1 MKVDQPRSKVRCY
14 AVSFLMLILSSTCL
28 HAQERTSLVKGLVQ
42 DYNNNPV
49 SGVSVII
56 RNTKNNFSSGVNADS
71 SGIFS
76 FSRIPSGGP
85 YSFTFSAVGYE
96 SQTLSGYTIK
106 EDILLSLVVKMKPV
120 TATLNEVLV
129 VGYGTMRKK
138 DVTGSVS
145 HVKMSDMQNKEAVSI
160 ADYLRGS
167 VAGLNISR
175 SSSVTGAQSFEIR
188 GATSIGAS
196 TQPLI
201 VVDGMIFSGLL
212 NDINPSDIEAID
224 VLKDASSTAIYG
236 SRAAAGVI
244 LLTTK
249 QGKTEKPVINFD
261 ERYGVSSLLK
271 KEKAYDVNGYFNMR
285 SDAMASLYTS
295 HANQPEYYKDPRTLQ
310 SVDVQTW
317 LKYDGAGVPANA
329 DPMEYWLLRLNL
341 YPGEIANYKAGKSVD
356 WVNSVFR
363 PGTMQD
369 YNASISGKTSNL
381 NYYWSLGMLDNKG
394 IITNDDYRNIRT
406 RVNITSDITSYL
418 QTGMRI
424 NLSSTT
430 QDNTAANYRNAYQ
443 VSPLGDLYDDKGHYR
458 TYPNTDIMGQN
469 PFDKTQYIGQNRNMD
484 IIGSLFTKIKLPFNI
499 NYELDFNNRWGSSLI
514 YVYKPSYTIDALL
527 TNGSASRQDF
537 RQYDWSLDNILRWDK
552 TFAARHRINVLLL
565 YNSSR
570 FKSQQTNANATNFTL
585 SEALNFH
592 NLSLG
597 ATPSVNSD
605 DQQDTRASALARINY
620 AYDDKYLLTASFRR
634 DGYSAF
640 GQANPWA
647 DFPSVAIAWRMSR
660 ERFMK
665 SARVI
670 NDMKLRL
677 SYGVSGNSGIGRYT
691 ALSQLTNGNYVRDG
705 QTIISLYPT
714 SLSNKDLKWEETSSL
729 NAGLDISMFNNRINA
744 TIDLYSMTTKNMLLA
759 RTLPTLTG
767 FTSVMSNLGQLDNKG
782 AELTINAV
790 PVQNAMLKWNIDF
803 NFSLNRNKI
812 MHLYGDMIN
821 VTDSTGKII
830 GTREVDDP
838 TNGRYIGHALDEI
851 YGYQVIGVWQTSE
864 KVLAAKYGRVPGD
877 YKTNDP
883 NNDGKLEPLDYMW
896 QGYTKPRFRF
906 SMRNSFTINNSLD
919 ISFLARANIG
929 YKKVLDN
936 NAISSGYADR
946 VSQAVYPYWT
956 PVNQSNTWARLG
968 FGKTGNIYT
977 NASFL
982 RIDDFSI
989 GYRFSQQLLSKLK
1002 IRSARIYLNI
1012 DNVWSL
1018 DKSLYWDI
1026 ETGAPTPTT
1035 FTTGISISL

>member
-1 MKVDQPRSKVRCY
+1 M
-14 AVSFLMLILSSTCL
+14 FMLSATSSW
-28 HAQERTSLVKGLVQ
+28 AQERTSLVKGIIQ
-42 DYNNNPV
+42 DYDNNAV
-49 SGVSVII
+49 SGVSVVM
-56 RNTKNNFSSGVNADS
+56 RNTKNNFTAGVIADS
-71 SGIFS
+71 SGVFT

-106 EDILLSLVVKMKPV
+106 EDIVLSLVVKMKSV
-120 TATLNEVLV
+120 TSTLNDVVV
-129 VGYGTMRKK
+129 VGYGISKKK
-138 DVTGSVS
+138 DLTGSVS
-145 HVKMSDMQNKEAVSI
+145 HIKMSDMHNKEALSV

-196 TQPLI
+196 TEPLI

-212 NDINPSDIEAID
+212 NDINPSDIETID

-261 ERYGVSSLLK
+261 EKLGVSSLLH
-271 KEKAYDVNGYFNMR
+271 KETAYDVAGYLNMR
-285 SDAMASLYTS
+285 SDAMASLYTT
-295 HANQPEYYKDPRTLQ
+295 HAAQPEYYKDPRTLKK
-310 SVDVQTW
+310 VDVQTW

-356 WVNSVFR
+356 WVNNVFR
-363 PGTMQD
+363 TGILKD
-369 YNASISGKTSNL
+369 YNASISGKTGNL

-394 IITNDDYRNIRT
+394 VIYNDDYRNIRT

-424 NLSSTT
+424 NLSTT
-430 QDNTAANYRNAYQ
+430 NQDNTPANWKTAYQ
-443 VSPLGDLYDDKGHYR
+443 VSPLGDTYDDKGHYK

-469 PFDKTQYIGQNRNMD
+469 PFDKTQYIGENRNLD
-484 IIGSLFTKIKLPFNI
+484 IIGSLFAKVKLPFNL
-499 NYELDFNNRWGSSLI
+499 NYELDFNNRWGSSLN

-537 RQYDWSLDNILRWDK
+537 KQYDWSLDNILRWDK
-552 TFAARHRINVLLL
+552 TIAGKHKINVLLL
-565 YNSSR
+565 YNASKYRSE
-570 FKSQQTNANATNFTL
+570 QTNANATNFTL
-585 SEALNFH
+585 SEVLSYH

-597 ATPSVNSD
+597 STPIVNSD
-605 DQQDTRASALARINY
+605 DQQDTRASGLARLNY
-620 AYDDKYLLTASFRR
+620 SFDDRFLLTASIRR

-640 GQANPWA
+640 GQANPLA
-647 DFPSVAIAWRMSR
+647 DFPSVAVAWRASN
-660 ERFMK
+660 EKFMRN
-665 SARVI
+665 ANWI
-670 NDMKLRL
+670 NDMKFRL

-714 SLSNKDLKWEETSSL
+714 SLANKDLKWEQTASL
-729 NAGLDISMFNNRINA
+729 NGGLDLSMFQSRINA
-744 TIDLYSMTTKNMLLA
+744 TLDVYYMTTKNMLLA

-767 FTSVMSNLGQLDNKG
+767 FTSIMSNLGQLDNRG
-782 AELTINAV
+782 VELTINAV
-790 PVQNAMLKWNIDF
+790 AIKNATLKWNVDF

-812 MHLYGDMIN
+812 VHLYGDM
-821 VTDSTGKII
+821 VDVVDTSGKVI
-830 GTREVDDP
+830 GRREVDDP

-851 YGYQVIGVWQTSE
+851 YGYQITGVWQTSE
-864 KVLAAKYGRVPGD
+864 KDLAAKYGRLPGD

-883 NNDGKLEPLDYMW
+883 NKDNKLEPLDYIW
-896 QGYTKPRFRF
+896 QGYTKPRFRLNL
-906 SMRNSFTINNSLD
+906 RNSFTLYNALD
-919 ISFLARANIG
+919 ISFLMRANVG
-929 YKKVLDN
+929 NKKLLDN

-946 VSQAVYPYWT
+946 VSQGVYPYWT
-956 PVNQSNTWARLG
+956 ADNSSNTWARLG

-977 NASFL
+977 SASFL
-982 RIDDFSI
+982 RIDDFSV
-989 GYRFSQQLLSKLK
+989 GYRVSQRLLKKLK
-1002 IRSARIYLNI
+1002 LNGARIYINI
-1012 DNVWSL
+1012 DNVYSF

-1026 ETGAPTPTT
+1026 ETGAPTPTV
-1035 FTTGISISL
+1035 FTTGINLSL